1 MRRKRKGSVVY
12 EVFDWQNGSFFDLNF
27 DSSSKNQSF
36 YSNCHPELEIIY
48 VVTGPEQVTI
58 NNVTYI
64 AKPGDLVVVNSGQL
78 HTGTGG
84 NWSHYALILPN
95 NYLEH
100 LNLNLLAFFFTPQIR
115 DERLA
120 ALFLKVVKK
129 AESTEPYHEELA
141 RVAIEQFLLAL
152 LQKYGAN
159 RTKALAK
166 SLNESEAKVASQ
178 VLDYLHGHF
187 SEDFSIEEIARYIGV
202 SPSYM
207 CQCVK
212 DVTGSSI
219 IDRLNTI
226 RCRAAYHY
234 MMNTDK
240 KIGEIA
246 ALCGFHGRSYFAK
259 IFRKELGVLPS
270 EIARMPALEGKQSPK
285 AAQSEK
291 KS

>member
-1 MRRKRKGSVVY
+1 MKRKKKGSVVY
-12 EVFDWQNGSFFDLNF
+12 EVYDWQKGRFFDLNF
-27 DSSSKNQSF
+27 DSSSRNHSF
-36 YSNCHPELEIIY
+36 YTNCHPEVEVLYI
-48 VVTGPEQVTI
+48 VTGPEQITV

-64 AKPGDLVVVNSGQL
+64 AKPGDFVIINSGQL

-115 DERLA
+115 DERLEK
-120 ALFLKVVKK
+120 LFLKLVKK

-141 RVAIEQFLLAL
+141 RVAIEQFLLVL
-152 LQKYGAN
+152 LQKYGTN
-159 RTKALAK
+159 RTKTLAK

-178 VLDYLHGHF
+178 VLNYLHDHY
-187 SEDFSIEEIARYIGV
+187 SEDFSIDEIARYIGI

-212 DVTGSSI
+212 DVTGGSI
-219 IDRLNTI
+219 VDHLNAI
-226 RCRAAYHY
+226 RCRTAYQY
-234 MMNTDK
+234 IMNTDK

-246 ALCGFHGRSYFAK
+246 TLCGFHGRSYFAK
-259 IFRKELGVLPS
+259 IFRKELGALPS
-270 EIARMPALEGKQSPK
+270 EIARTPANKDE
-285 AAQSEK
+285 
-291 KS
+291 